1 MWGLS
6 DPEFEDENKLQGG
19 KKVMCWGALMNGK
32 VIVHWFDI
40 EENIN
45 PEVYLN
51 MLKTVLWP
59 KVRCVVTR
67 QRLWFQQDVATS
79 HTTVMNREWLSAAK
93 FGNRFISRFTA
104 RPWRARS
111 PCLSPLDYWFWSVGL
126 SELRKSP
133 PHQG

>member
-6 DPEFEDENKLQGG
+6 YPEFEDENKLQGG

-32 VIVHWFDI
+32 VILHWFNLK
-40 EENIN
+40 ENIN

-93 FGNRFISRFTA
+93 FGNMFISRFTA
-104 RPWRARS
+104 RPWPSKKSLSLTPGLLVLVSVPLRAQ
-111 PCLSPLDYWFWSVGL
+111 
-126 SELRKSP
+126 EEP
-133 PHQG
+133 PALP

>member
-32 VIVHWFDI
+32 VILHWFDI

-51 MLKTVLWP
+51 CPLAESQVCGHQAEAVVS
-59 KVRCVVTR
+59 VRCGYKPYHCYE
-67 QRLWFQQDVATS
+67 QRVA
-79 HTTVMNREWLSAAK
+79 VCCQVW
-93 FGNRFISRFTA
+93 
-104 RPWRARS
+104 
-111 PCLSPLDYWFWSVGL
+111 
-126 SELRKSP
+126 
-133 PHQG
+133 